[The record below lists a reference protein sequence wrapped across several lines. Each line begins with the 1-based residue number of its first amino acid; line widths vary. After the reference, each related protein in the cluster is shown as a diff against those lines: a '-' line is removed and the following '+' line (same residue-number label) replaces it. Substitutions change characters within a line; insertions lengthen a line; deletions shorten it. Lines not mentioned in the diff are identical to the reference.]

1 MAEIARLLA
10 RQTEW
15 QRSLRDLPWPEKVR
29 MAARLRD
36 QILALRRTG
45 PPDPAKHRRP

>member
-1 MAEIARLLA
+1 
-10 RQTEW
+10 
-15 QRSLRDLPWPEKVR
+15 

-36 QILALRRTG
+36 QILTLRRTG